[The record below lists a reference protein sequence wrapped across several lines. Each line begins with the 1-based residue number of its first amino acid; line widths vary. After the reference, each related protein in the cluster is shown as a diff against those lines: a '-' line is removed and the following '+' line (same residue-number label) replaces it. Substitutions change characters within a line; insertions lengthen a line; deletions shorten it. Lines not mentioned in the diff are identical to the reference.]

1 MSAEGRGSIKARSLS
16 GTPTDQSDHVS
27 VMPIY
32 FMRALRPWLSAMA
45 TNAVIA
51 LTILAM
57 MWLVGVK
64 AFLLVH
70 LGSFHPPK
78 TSRTQPK
85 LCINV
90 RRPIILTSGWS
101 HSARGNR

>member
-1 MSAEGRGSIKARSLS
+1 
-16 GTPTDQSDHVS
+16 
-27 VMPIY
+27 
-32 FMRALRPWLSAMA
+32 
-45 TNAVIA
+45 
-51 LTILAM
+51 M